1 MIRAL
6 NKQFNKV
13 IQEREMSDFIKE
25 VESTK
30 DRLDRI
36 SNQLGIQK
44 HGTGKRKKKNKKKK
58 KNKRLDLKEVFDNDK
73 PRY

>member
-1 MIRAL
+1 
-6 NKQFNKV
+6 
-13 IQEREMSDFIKE
+13 MSDFIKE

-73 PRY
+73 

>member
-1 MIRAL
+1 MINVL

-13 IQEREMSDFIKE
+13 LQEREMSDFIKE

-36 SNQLGIQK
+36 SNQLGIPK
-44 HGTGKRKKKNKKKK
+44 HGKGKRKKKNKKKK
-58 KNKRLDLKEVFDNDK
+58 KNKRIDLKEVFDNDK
-73 PRY
+73 

>member
-1 MIRAL
+1 
-6 NKQFNKV
+6 
-13 IQEREMSDFIKE
+13 MSDFIKE

-44 HGTGKRKKKNKKKK
+44 HGKGKRKKKNKKKK
-58 KNKRLDLKEVFDNDK
+58 KNTRLDLKEVFDNDK